1 MGYAPMPP
9 HAPKISETT
18 VELGSNTPINQKNIH
33 DCIVLLDGGSGFKTS
48 YNSARNV
55 DKGTIAEDH
64 RNSSTEESI
73 DHAERSFLKS
83 GKLVY
88 GIKECKETVVCNFC
102 GEY

>member
-18 VELGSNTPINQKNIH
+18 VELGSNTPIHQKKMH
-33 DCIVLLDGGSGFKTS
+33 DCIILLDSGSGCKT
-48 YNSARNV
+48 
-55 DKGTIAEDH
+55 
-64 RNSSTEESI
+64 STEESI

-88 GIKECKETVVCNFC
+88 GIKECKERVVCNFC